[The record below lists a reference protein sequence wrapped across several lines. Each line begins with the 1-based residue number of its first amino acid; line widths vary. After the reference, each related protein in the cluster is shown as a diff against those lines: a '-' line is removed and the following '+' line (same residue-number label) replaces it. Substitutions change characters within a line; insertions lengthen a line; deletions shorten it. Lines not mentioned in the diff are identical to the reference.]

1 MRLKHITIMIIAV
14 LLATTGFGQKLSVGE
29 AAPDFSLKDA
39 MGKSHNLRE
48 YRGNYVVLEWVNYDC
63 PFVKKHYDS
72 GKMQALQSTYTEQG
86 VVWLSINSSA
96 PGKEGNFKPNEIM
109 RRAKAHGAAFS
120 AYLIDS
126 DGQVGHSYAARP
138 TPHIFIIDPQGQ
150 LVYAGG
156 ADNVRSSKVEDIP
169 RAKNFISLALDQA
182 LAGQPITNSIS
193 KPYGCSV
200 KY

>member
-1 MRLKHITIMIIAV
+1 MRIQHIIFSVIALLMI
-14 LLATTGFGQKLSVGE
+14 TSSYGQRERTGY
-29 AAPDFSLKDA
+29 AAPDFTLKDA
-39 MGKSHNLRE
+39 TGKTHSLKE
-48 YRGNYVVLEWVNYDC
+48 YRGKYVVLEWVNYDC

-72 GKMQALQSTYTEQG
+72 GNMQKLQQKYSAEG

-96 PGKEGNFKPNEIM
+96 PGKQGNFSTEEIL
-109 RRAKAHGAAFS
+109 RRATEHGAAFT

-126 DGQVGHSYAARP
+126 DGQVGRSYDAKT

-150 LVYAGG
+150 VVYAGG
-156 ADNVRSSKVEDIP
+156 IDNIRSTNLEDISKA
-169 RAKNFISLALDQA
+169 RNFVSAALDEA
-182 LAGQPITNSIS
+182 LAGQPITDTIS